1 MVAMKTAQHH
11 HKMTAQNKEQEGRRS
26 PNSGRSKLVNES
38 PTQQPL
44 PVSNQQI
51 QGERLGEQVSWLL
64 LGVDPMKT
72 KGGVV
77 PAGVLH
83 EVKIPVH
90 CCALCC
96 VVL

>member
-1 MVAMKTAQHH
+1 M
-11 HKMTAQNKEQEGRRS
+11 
-26 PNSGRSKLVNES
+26 
-38 PTQQPL
+38 
-44 PVSNQQI
+44 SNQQI

-83 EVKIPVH
+83 EVKIF
-90 CCALCC
+90 
-96 VVL
+96 VVDVLGPGSHLGNLRNRQRTIVVFKSPAMNNRAFRRDVEAHDLHLI